1 MTNAT
6 RTRTQS
12 TVFFIPKRKH
22 KQAQMVF
29 KYFPQRI
36 AREQLSAPELGKSK
50 CPQFKKFHKKMTP
63 IIFSSSLKL

>member
-12 TVFFIPKRKH
+12 TVFFVPKQKH
-22 KQAQMVF
+22 KQTHDGF
-29 KYFPQRI
+29 FPQRI
-36 AREQLSAPELGKSK
+36 AREQLSAPDLGKSK
-50 CPQFKKFHKKMTP
+50 YPQFKKVPKKMTP